1 MDIAILHYF
10 LKINRSGIYPT
21 SKKIAVFFGSSL
33 IVWTSVFVITLLGLM
48 VGYRLGGNLSL
59 KKDLDKILFKVL
71 FGTLLYYA
79 ITLLLTNAILSNFV
93 HFSLIVGSVLSCLI
107 LLFPMFLLFGLVS
120 PILIKLLSKD
130 ESEIGKNTGF
140 IYTIS
145 TLGGVCLSLIS
156 GLYLIPDFGL
166 KKVEVIYIYKR
177 DVNIHHIMVL
187 QFVVDQIIIGV
198 GFGRKF

>member
-1 MDIAILHYF
+1 MRQF
-10 LKINRSGIYPT
+10 LLLLISIIEGACLIGVELT
-21 SKKIAVFFGSSL
+21 GSKKIAVFFGSSL

-107 LLFPMFLLFGLVS
+107 LLFPMCLLFGLVS

-166 KKVEVIYIYKR
+166 KITSFIILGLIAVI
-177 DVNIHHIMVL
+177 VL
-187 QFVVDQIIIGV
+187 ASFYNLKMKND
-198 GFGRKF
+198 

>member
-1 MDIAILHYF
+1 MRQF
-10 LKINRSGIYPT
+10 LLLLISIIEGACLIGVELT
-21 SKKIAVFFGSSL
+21 GSKKIAVFFGSSL

-71 FGTLLYYA
+71 FGTLLYYT

-166 KKVEVIYIYKR
+166 KITSFIISGLIAVI
-177 DVNIHHIMVL
+177 VL
-187 QFVVDQIIIGV
+187 ASFYN
-198 GFGRKF
+198 